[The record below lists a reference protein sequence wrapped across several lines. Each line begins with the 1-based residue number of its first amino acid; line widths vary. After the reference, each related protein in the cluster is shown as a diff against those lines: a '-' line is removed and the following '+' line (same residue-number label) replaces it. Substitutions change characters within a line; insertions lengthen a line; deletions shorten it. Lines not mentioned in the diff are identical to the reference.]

1 MNVGDV
7 IQYRSDVTG
16 HKWHS
21 SMVTKKS
28 PGSFQINQHT
38 SDRENDEIG
47 YILESEPSL
56 KRGGIFFAL
65 LKQ

>member
-1 MNVGDV
+1 M
-7 IQYRSDVTG
+7 QYRSDVTG

-28 PGSFQINQHT
+28 PSSFQINQHT
-38 SDRENDEIG
+38 SDQENDEIV

-56 KRGGIFFAL
+56 KRGGIF
-65 LKQ
+65 